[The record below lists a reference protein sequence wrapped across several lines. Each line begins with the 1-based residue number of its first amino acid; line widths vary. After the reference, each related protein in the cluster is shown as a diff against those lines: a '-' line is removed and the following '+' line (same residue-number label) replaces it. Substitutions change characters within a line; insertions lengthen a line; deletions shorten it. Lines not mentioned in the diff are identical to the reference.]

1 MREHGFTSES
11 PSLEA
16 RTDVLRRRI
25 ELYRV
30 CLSHGIG
37 RATAADY
44 VREIAVAE
52 AELEELLRASSR
64 QEIECGGAL
73 LSAPRACGD
82 E

>member
-11 PSLEA
+11 PSPEA

-25 ELYRV
+25 ELYHV

-52 AELEELLRASSR
+52 AELEELLRVSLH
-64 QEIECGGAL
+64 QE
-73 LSAPRACGD
+73 LSAAARCSSAPSMW
-82 E
+82 